1 MEAVNM
7 IRDLV
12 SNGDLEQAIKAL
24 KDQFQRHQLEND
36 IIALSARY
44 NLLEEKRM
52 QGLISTED
60 TTVEENKMTY
70 SILKLLNKIDEL
82 FAEATLQNVNQ
93 QLEEHSLLR
102 KLLEILDETYQGFRA
117 QARIRDR
124 VYYGLKERLAIKD
137 YLSFEDFFYKYY
149 SKMNQEE
156 LDYHNSIR
164 EYTENVLNKYNRKA
178 LELLLGNTA
187 LHSKMPKTKQLEK
200 HLLVWLGKFEGLFE
214 NTPSISLIYV
224 GVDEMQPIPRKS
236 VPFPMGIEHELRGIL
251 EN

>member
-1 MEAVNM
+1 MEAINA
-7 IRDLV
+7 IRDLI
-12 SNGDLEQAIKAL
+12 SKGALEKAL
-24 KDQFQRHQLEND
+24 FALRDQFQKHQLKDN

-60 TTVEENKMTY
+60 TTVEENKITY
-70 SILKLLNKIDEL
+70 SLLSLLNKMDEIYV
-82 FAEATLQNVNQ
+82 EANLVDVNQ
-93 QLEEHSLLR
+93 QLDEPSLLK
-102 KLLEILDETYQGFRA
+102 KLLEILEETYQGFRA

-124 VYYGLKERLAIKD
+124 VYYRLKERLDTKD
-137 YLSFEDFFYKYY
+137 ELSFEAFFHKYY
-149 SKMNQEE
+149 SAMNQEE

-164 EYTENVLNKYNRKA
+164 EYTKNVLNKYNRKA

-187 LHSKMPKTKQLEK
+187 LHSKIPKTKQLEK
-200 HLLVWLGKFEGLFE
+200 HLLVWLGKFERLFE
-214 NTPSISLIYV
+214 DTPSISLIYV